1 MEVIFEDN
9 RLTAIKDEVVVGQ
22 LRRSYDGIYA
32 IITNG
37 RDKEHPF
44 NAVMVAVDEKMYGH
58 EDGDLVW
65 SINWGQHGTDAEG
78 IRDEFPIRVFG
89 TLSIRGDK

>member
-1 MEVIFEDN
+1 MEVVFKENALRKVD
-9 RLTAIKDEVVVGQ
+9 DEVVVGQ
-22 LRRSYDGIYA
+22 LRRSHDGIYA

-44 NAVMVAVDEKMYGH
+44 NAVMVAVDETMYGH
-58 EDGDLVW
+58 EDEDLVW
-65 SINWGQHGTDAEG
+65 SINWGQNGTDAEG
-78 IRDEFPIRVFG
+78 IREEFPIRVFG